1 VEALSKLA
9 QLPGSSAARK
19 YLEKNSRL
27 LDCPFID
34 HLTAEVVKLTHVDM
48 RAAGRLAQL
57 ALLVAVRMG
66 DDHSRGR
73 SLRAFANI
81 QYLKGNYPKAY
92 ASYRAALQYFDRAKE
107 ELETALTLNS
117 ALQTLIYLGKYDLA
131 LGWAERARTIF
142 RRRRDH
148 LRLARLDSNTAN
160 IYYRRDQFEKALE
173 SYHRA
178 YHRLRRIGQPSD
190 VVSALVNMATCYI
203 SLNDFTAALAN
214 YKKAKQHCQRNG
226 LPLQE
231 ALADYN
237 VAYLYYLR
245 GEYTQAM
252 DAYRLARKHAQR
264 VGDRYISN
272 LCDLDQSEMLLELNL
287 SVEGAKLAR
296 QAVTG
301 FHELKMRYEA
311 AKALANL
318 AIAASHQMAFTR
330 ALDLFGRARQLFVR
344 ERNQV
349 WVALIDLYQAVVLY
363 RWGRSAEARRLAEKA
378 FRYFRSSPFTS
389 KAALSM
395 LLLAQIDLQAGQPE
409 GARQKCRAVLS
420 MMRWEKIPSIIYR
433 AYFVLGQAKEQIGDL
448 PKALNNYRKAH
459 AQLENLQ
466 SQLRG
471 EELKI
476 AFLKDK
482 QEVYENLV
490 YLYLSTLNRAKASEQ
505 VFQYIEQ
512 AKSRSLT
519 DMIAFRAS
527 SIPAPQLP
535 QSELV
540 NKVHRLREKL
550 NWEYRQIDLQEV
562 RMVESAGDRI
572 SRLRTSARETEKQ
585 LVDALSDL
593 RIKDWEFA
601 LLQNAGSLPIQQIQG
616 VIPHGSMLVE
626 YYEARGR
633 LYAFLAR
640 RKGSL
645 EVIDIGPSARIR
657 SVFRLLQFQ
666 MSKYGAGAGQND
678 PRPQVHGDPALHHLQ
693 ELYAALIRPVV
704 QRTREEHLIIV
715 PHAFLHYLPFHALF
729 DGREHLI
736 DQVAVSYAPSASV
749 FFLCSAKGKKSG
761 KGALVLGVP
770 DAMAP
775 AIKEEALAV
784 ASILP
789 QSRLFLGEKANR
801 ENLEKYAHDSRYI
814 HLATH
819 GLFRSDNPIFSG
831 IRLGDSRLSLFDLYQ
846 LRLPCDLITLS
857 GCGTGLNV
865 VAEGDELLGMTRGL
879 LYAGARAALVTLWDA
894 HDRSTTLFMKS
905 FYTHL
910 SQGINKAKALR
921 MAMLAVRNSHGHPF
935 YWAPFMLIG
944 QV

>member
-1 VEALSKLA
+1 MD
-9 QLPGSSAARK
+9 RT
-19 YLEKNSRL
+19 
-27 LDCPFID
+27 FID
-34 HLTAEVVKLTHVDM
+34 HLTTEVVKSTHVDM
-48 RAAGRLAQL
+48 KAAARLAQL
-57 ALLVAVRMG
+57 ALLVAARMG

-73 SLRAFANI
+73 GLRAIANV
-81 QYLKGNYPKAY
+81 QYLNGKYPKAY
-92 ASYRAALQYFDRAKE
+92 SFYRAALQYFDRAKE

-117 ALQTLIYLGKYDLA
+117 ALQTLIYLGKYELA
-131 LGWAERARTIF
+131 LNWAGRAREIF
-142 RRRRDH
+142 QQRKDH

-160 IYYRRDQFEKALE
+160 IYYRRDQFEEALE

-178 YHRLRRIGQPSD
+178 YCRLRRIGQPSD

-214 YKKAKQHCQRNG
+214 YKKAKQHCQKNG

-252 DAYRLARKHAQR
+252 DYYRLARKHAQK
-264 VGDRYISN
+264 VGNRYISN

-287 SVEGAKLAR
+287 STEGAKLAR

-301 FHELKMRYEA
+301 FQELRMRYEA

-330 ALDLFGRARQLFVR
+330 ALRLFGKARQLFVR
-344 ERNQV
+344 ERNLV
-349 WVALIDLYQAVVLY
+349 WVALIDLYQAIVLY
-363 RWGRSAEARRLAEKA
+363 RWGRSVEARRLAEKA
-378 FRYFRSSPFTS
+378 LGYFRSSPFAS
-389 KAALSM
+389 KAALSL
-395 LLLAQIDLQAGQPE
+395 LLLAQIDMQAGQAE
-409 GARQKCRAVLS
+409 AAGQKCRAVLS
-420 MMRWEKIPSIIYR
+420 MMRWERIPSLIYR
-433 AYFVLGQAKEQIGDL
+433 AYFVLGQAKERIGDL
-448 PKALNNYRKAH
+448 RKALDNYRKAH
-459 AQLENLQ
+459 AQLEQLQ
-466 SQLRG
+466 SHLRG

-490 YLYLSTLNRAKASEQ
+490 YLYLTTFNRAKASEQ
-505 VFQYIEQ
+505 AFQYIEQ
-512 AKSRSLT
+512 AKSRSLA

-562 RMVESAGDRI
+562 RVVNSAGDRL

-593 RIKDWEFA
+593 RIKDREFA
-601 LLQNAGSLPIQQIQG
+601 LLQNAGSLPIHQIQG
-616 VIPHGSMLVE
+616 AIPHGSMLVE

-633 LYAFLAR
+633 LYAFLVG
-640 RKGSL
+640 RKGSM
-645 EVIDIGPSARIR
+645 EAIEIGPSARIR

-666 MSKYGAGAGQND
+666 MSKFGAGAGQD
-678 PRPQVHGDPALHHLQ
+678 APRPQAPGDAALHHLQ
-693 ELYAALIRPVV
+693 ELYAALMRPVV
-704 QRTREEHLIIV
+704 QRARAEHLIIV

-729 DGREHLI
+729 DGCEHLI
-736 DQVAVSYAPSASV
+736 DQFAVSYAPSASV
-749 FFLCSAKGKKSG
+749 FFLCSTKGKNSG
-761 KGALVLGVP
+761 RGALVLGVP
-770 DAMAP
+770 DSLAP
-775 AIKEEALAV
+775 SIKEEALAV
-784 ASILP
+784 ASILS

-801 ENLEKYAHDSRYI
+801 ENLEKYAPDSRYI

-846 LRLPCDLITLS
+846 LRLPCELITLS

-894 HDRSTTLFMKS
+894 HDRSTTLFMKA
-905 FYTHL
+905 FYNHL
-910 SQGINKAKALR
+910 SHGLSKAKALR
-921 MAMLAVRNSHGHPF
+921 MAMLAVRSSHSHPF